1 MEGARKSDE
10 VAEMENNP
18 EKAPRDSVPNIVID
32 AALQVHRE
40 LGPGLLEQVYESV
53 LARELECRGL
63 EVRRQVPVPIHY
75 RDLHFTEGFRADLIV
90 QNEVLLELKSVEQVS
105 RVHSKQVLTYLKLTG
120 LRLGF
125 LLNFGAPLM
134 KDGIERIVHGFVPRV
149 SQRR

>member
-1 MEGARKSDE
+1 METKP
-10 VAEMENNP
+10 ENSP
-18 EKAPRDSVPNIVID
+18 HESLPAVIVD

-63 EVRRQVPVPIHY
+63 TVRRQVSIPIRY
-75 RDLHFTEGFRADLIV
+75 RDLHFPEGFRADMIV
-90 QNEVLLELKSVEQVS
+90 QDEVLLELKSVEQLS

-134 KDGIERIVHGFVPRV
+134 KDGIERIALGYVPRV
-149 SQRR
+149 ARVA